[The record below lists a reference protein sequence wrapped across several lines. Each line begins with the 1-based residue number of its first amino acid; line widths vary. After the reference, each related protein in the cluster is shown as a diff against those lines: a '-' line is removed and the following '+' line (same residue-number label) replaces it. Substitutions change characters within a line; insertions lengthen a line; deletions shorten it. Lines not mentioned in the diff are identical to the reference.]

1 MVVTGGSQGIGR
13 ATVSAFQASGDRVVV
28 LDLEPPDA
36 GVPWVNVDISDPRDV
51 EHAFEQVG
59 FLLDDRLDVVVANA
73 GISLRRNILDIDAG
87 TWERVLQTNLGGVF
101 WTWQQAARRMVPSG
115 RPGVLLATASTN
127 GIVGYPYYA
136 DYNASKAGVISLTQS
151 FALEFAGVLRVN
163 SVAPGYV
170 LTQMQQREYDAH
182 MLADINNRIPVGR
195 HASPVEIADLFHFLA
210 SDCATYITGQTV
222 VIDGGETTGGIASR
236 FGIAPS

>member
-28 LDLEPPDA
+28 LDLEPPDV

-51 EHAFEQVG
+51 EQAFEQVG

-73 GISLRRNILDIDAG
+73 GISLRRSILDIDAG

-101 WTWQQAARRMVPSG
+101 WTWQQAARRMVSAG

-170 LTQMQQREYDAH
+170 LTQMQQREYDAR

-210 SDCATYITGQTV
+210 SDYATYITGQTV